1 MKGTS
6 IRFQGFF
13 FIALMVF
20 SVVGFSC
27 KKKDDKNCID
37 GILGTY
43 KGTQTC
49 PNGNSSLN
57 FILTASSQP
66 GQVIVTFGGTSASL
80 NGTVSNCS
88 TINIASQSVTGLSGT
103 LNGTLNVNGNNLTGT
118 LNSSSGNTC
127 SYNLTKL

>member
-1 MKGTS
+1 MKGIS
-6 IRFQGFF
+6 IRFKHLL
-13 FIALMVF
+13 FINLIIFGVF
-20 SVVGFSC
+20 NFSC
-27 KKKDDKNCID
+27 KKSDDKNCID

-49 PNGNSSLN
+49 PNGNFSLN
-57 FILTASSQP
+57 FIITASAQSD
-66 GQVIVTFGGTSASL
+66 QVIVTFGGTSSSL

-88 TINIASQSVTGLSGT
+88 SINIPSQSVTGLSGT
-103 LNGTLNVNGNNLTGT
+103 LNGTLNVNGSNLTGT

>member
-1 MKGTS
+1 MRLISTG
-6 IRFQGFF
+6 FQRSFL
-13 FIALMVF
+13 IILMALSMF
-20 SVVGFSC
+20 NYTC

-49 PNGNSSLN
+49 PNGNFSLN
-57 FILTASSQP
+57 FIITASAQS
-66 GQVIVTFGGTSASL
+66 GQVIVTFGGTSSSL

-88 TINIASQSVTGLSGT
+88 SINIPSQSVTGFSGT
-103 LNGTLNVNGNNLTGT
+103 LNGTLNVNGTNLTGT